1 MKFKT
6 ILSGFFVS
14 AFALLFTSAPAFA
27 VSNYTLF
34 GDATEVAGGNPGQ
47 AIQIR
52 SDASIAPSYGGVTL
66 ALPSP
71 IAWTDLATLST
82 DFNVTNDSCGGGSP
96 RVQVRVDTNNDGTS
110 DGSVRIALGPSP
122 NFIGCVTGWQ
132 NSGSLVGNT
141 DAGRYDY
148 SVFGGSP
155 FTTYSNAPASVMAGE
170 VVGVVVVVDGSWSTA
185 ATGGDSEQTVLVDNT
200 VVNGNVF
207 GYEVVSEPPVIVSP
221 EDCKKEGWKTLLGG
235 DFKNQGQCVSYF
247 QKSSKDVSTYS
258 LNSADPA
265 GIDVNTTAGQVYRVK
280 VSGTWTNRSGEVVDA
295 ECTNWNNQG
304 WKNEVNGGYSSDL
317 LDVQVNQTSINWGKC
332 NDENTYKTWVVGD
345 GQPLNFR
352 VFDGDTT
359 TNIQNPAWFD
369 DNNGSLT
376 VSISTL

>member
-1 MKFKT
+1 MRLKT
-6 ILSGFFVS
+6 ILSGFLVS
-14 AFALLFTSAPAFA
+14 AFALLFSTAPAFA
-27 VSNYTLF
+27 APSYTLS
-34 GDATEVAGGNPGQ
+34 GDAAEVAGGNPGQ

-52 SDASIAPSYGGVTL
+52 SDTTIPPSYGGVSL

-71 IAWTDLATLST
+71 IAWADLTTLST
-82 DFNVTNDSCGGGSP
+82 DFNVTDDSCGGGSP
-96 RVQVRVDTNNDGTS
+96 RIQVRVDTDNDGIS
-110 DGSVRIALGPSP
+110 NGSVRIALGPSP
-122 NFIGCVTGWQ
+122 NFIGCITGWQ
-132 NSGSLVGNT
+132 NTGNLVGNT

-155 FTTYSNAPASVMAGE
+155 FTTYSNAPASVTAGK
-170 VVGVVVVVDGSWSTA
+170 VVSVFVVVDGSWSAA
-185 ATGGDSEQTVLVDNT
+185 ATLGDGEQTVLVDNT

-207 GYEVVSEPPVIVSP
+207 DYEVVPEPPVLISP
-221 EDCKKEGWKTLLGG
+221 DDCKKDGWKTLLGE

-247 QKSSKDVSTYS
+247 QKNSKNVSTYS
-258 LNSADPA
+258 LNSNNPA
-265 GIDVNTTAGQVYRVK
+265 GLNVNTVAGQVYRVNI
-280 VSGTWTNRSGEVVDA
+280 SGTWTNRSGEVVDA

-317 LDVQVNQTSINWGKC
+317 LDVQLNQTFINWGKC

-359 TNIQNPAWFD
+359 TNTQIPGWFG

-376 VSISTL
+376 VNISAL